1 MQVNHY
7 INRNNIE
14 NKVKMNKINYLNN
27 WINGM
32 NKLFQRKKHLHLNKL
47 NKMIIN
53 YWKMNLLMMVD
64 HKLIKQY

>member
-1 MQVNHY
+1 
-7 INRNNIE
+7 
-14 NKVKMNKINYLNN
+14 
-27 WINGM
+27 M